1 MPRTTPLE
9 DAKNQLSLFF
19 LNKKFQLNDEF
30 EQFGIDPIIE
40 WSYRMDSISFSMA
53 MVDLRKSKSPVEAGL
68 FINEASEAIE
78 SLTKRIADVRLSA
91 WLEEDRGYPESESK
105 QMCDTFEDQARTAR
119 GWPARKQ

>member
-1 MPRTTPLE
+1 M
-9 DAKNQLSLFF
+9 
-19 LNKKFQLNDEF
+19 NKKFQLNDEF

-40 WSYRMDSISFSMA
+40 WSYRMDSISFSKA